1 MIDSSSKQISVTLTD
16 FLQRQRV
23 LLHGFELRCLRYI
36 PKIVFII
43 CEKLIKIAGKASIL
57 KIRECDHEDDLNEYN
72 FTRHYLSSRKCK
84 DVQSKAHSEESDSE
98 SEGDEDSKDDEHD
111 SMETFDPDY
120 NLQYK
125 IDNFEV
131 DTEKENE
138 EEKKLIDLL
147 DEPNG
152 VKEMDFLKPETL
164 ARHRPSFQV
173 LQQSLLDNIECTAPP
188 EVIITVLTCE
198 PKTDND
204 FSQTIY
210 NYQKAINNTPNG
222 WEKLC
227 EERDLETLV
236 TLLWTWFENLDS
248 PILNTE
254 TLGLIAE
261 TKEDF
266 EKCFFSMNMVSW

>member
-1 MIDSSSKQISVTLTD
+1 
-16 FLQRQRV
+16 
-23 LLHGFELRCLRYI
+23 
-36 PKIVFII
+36 
-43 CEKLIKIAGKASIL
+43 
-57 KIRECDHEDDLNEYN
+57 
-72 FTRHYLSSRKCK
+72 
-84 DVQSKAHSEESDSE
+84 
-98 SEGDEDSKDDEHD
+98 
-111 SMETFDPDY
+111 METFDPDY
-120 NLQYK
+120 NLQYE

-138 EEKKLIDLL
+138 EEKKLIDSL

-210 NYQKAINNTPNG
+210 NYQVN
-222 WEKLC
+222 
-227 EERDLETLV
+227 
-236 TLLWTWFENLDS
+236 
-248 PILNTE
+248 
-254 TLGLIAE
+254 
-261 TKEDF
+261 
-266 EKCFFSMNMVSW
+266 